1 MATGVL
7 VDANVLYSRALRD
20 WLFLLR
26 NETRGGMFTVYAT
39 EDVLAETI
47 YSYRRKHPRAS
58 GAQIGQLRT
67 RLIQQLDDVFCNYEI
82 DGTFRGNDPHDAHV
96 HAAAVASGAD
106 VLLTCDRGFMELSVR
121 ESDDLPYEVY
131 TPDSFFE
138 LVDDAS
144 AEAVIAVTREQL
156 HYWYQQD
163 GEVDLPLR
171 LREADCPNFARR
183 VSQHINQMTRT
194 LPGL

>member
-7 VDANVLYSRALRD
+7 VDANVLYSRTLRD

-47 YSYRRKHPRAS
+47 YSYRRKNPRAS

-67 RLIQQLDDVFCNYEI
+67 RLIQQLDDVVGNYEV
-82 DGTFRGNDPHDAHV
+82 DGTFRGNDPQDAHV
-96 HAAAVASGAD
+96 HAAAVASGAA
-106 VLLTCDRGFMELSVR
+106 VLLTCDRGFMELSDR
-121 ESDDLPYEVY
+121 ESDELPYEVF